1 MQKRDRFTKDFI
13 LIEKIGEG
21 TYGQA
26 HKVSSK
32 QEGGIQRAVKK
43 TKERYQGMNDR
54 NNKLQEVSK
63 AFQICPIQ
71 E

>member
-1 MQKRDRFTKDFI
+1 MNFN
-13 LIEKIGEG
+13 LEEKIGEG

-26 HKVSSK
+26 HKVSSN